1 MRKYAKLFD
10 EVCAM
15 IERKKYLEKLI
26 SKKENGLVKVITG
39 IRRCGKSYLLFNIYK
54 DYLKSIGVEDE
65 CIICLALDDDENIK
79 YRNPLELGKHIRNLT
94 ADESKTYY
102 VFLDEIQKVVT
113 IQNPYIEGV
122 EDKIGFVDV
131 VLGLM
136 KHDNIDVYVTGSN
149 SKMLSSDILTE
160 FRGRGDE
167 IRVNPLSFAEFYNA
181 FEGEKRNAWQEYYT
195 YGGLPLVMTKKNHE
209 EKTKYLQSLFD
220 AIYISDI
227 MDRNKLVYEK
237 SVLDDILNIVSS
249 SVGSLTNANKITNT
263 FKSAKQMNIGAPTV
277 NRYLDYFIDAF
288 LLYKAERYDVK
299 GRKYIG
305 SPLKYYFSDVGL
317 RNARLNFR
325 QQEENHIMENI
336 IYNELCG
343 RDFSVDVGVVEYCYK
358 DAEKKSKRTQLKI
371 DFVANKGSKKYYIQ
385 SALTVADEEK
395 REQEIRS
402 LKRVGDSF
410 KKIVVVKD
418 NIIPWHDDDG
428 ILYIG
433 IEQFLLDENAM
444 DM

>member
-1 MRKYAKLFD
+1 
-10 EVCAM
+10 M
-15 IERKKYLEKLI
+15 IGRKKYLEKLI
-26 SKKENGLVKVITG
+26 SKKENGLVKIITG

-54 DYLKSIGVEDE
+54 EYLKSIGVKDE
-65 CIICLALDDDENIK
+65 CIICIALDDDENIK
-79 YRNPLELGKHIRNLT
+79 YRNPLELGKYVRSLAGNK
-94 ADESKTYY
+94 DKTYF

-149 SKMLSSDILTE
+149 STMLSSDILTE

-167 IRVNPLSFAEFYNA
+167 IRVNPLSFEEFYNA
-181 FEGEKRNAWQEYYT
+181 YEGDKRNAWQEYYT
-195 YGGLPLVMTKKNHE
+195 YGGLPLVMMKKEHD
-209 EKTKYLQSLFD
+209 EKARYLQSLFD
-220 AIYISDI
+220 KIYIGDI
-227 MDRNKLVYEK
+227 LERNKILHDK
-237 SVLDDILNIVSS
+237 MVLDDILNIISS
-249 SVGSLTNANKITNT
+249 SVGSLTNVGKIAKT
-263 FKSAKQMNIGAPTV
+263 FRSERQVNISDDTV
-277 NRYLDYFIDAF
+277 SRYLDFFIDAF
-288 LLYKAERYDVK
+288 MIYKAERYDVK

-336 IYNELCG
+336 IYNELCN
-343 RDFSVDVGVVEYCYK
+343 REFSVDVGMVEYCYK
-358 DAEKKSKRTQLKI
+358 DKDRKSKRAQLEI

-385 SALTVADEEK
+385 SALSISDDEK
-395 REQEIRS
+395 RKQEINS
-402 LKRVGDSF
+402 LIRVGDSF

-418 NIIPWHDDDG
+418 NIIPWHDDNG

-433 IEQFLLDENAM
+433 VEQFLLDESAM
-444 DM
+444 DI

>member
-1 MRKYAKLFD
+1 
-10 EVCAM
+10 M

-79 YRNPLELGKHIRNLT
+79 YRNPLELGKHIRSVT
-94 ADESKTYY
+94 ANESKTYY
-102 VFLDEIQKVVT
+102 VFLDEIQKDVT

-195 YGGLPLVMTKKNHE
+195 YGGLPLVMTKKTHD
-209 EKTKYLQSLFD
+209 EKAKYLQSLFD

-358 DAEKKSKRTQLKI
+358 DAEKKSKRTQLEI
-371 DFVANKGSKKYYIQ
+371 YFVANKGSKKYYIQ

>member
-1 MRKYAKLFD
+1 
-10 EVCAM
+10 M
-15 IERKKYLEKLI
+15 IERKKYLQRLI

-39 IRRCGKSYLLFNIYK
+39 IRRCGKSYLLFNIYQN
-54 DYLKSIGVEDE
+54 YLKSIGVEDD

-79 YRNPLELGKHIRNLT
+79 YRNPIELGKYIRSLT
-94 ADESKTYY
+94 TDKSKTYY

-122 EDKIGFVDV
+122 EDKVGFVDV

-167 IRVNPLSFAEFYNA
+167 IRVSPLSFEEFYNA
-181 FEGEKRNAWQEYYT
+181 YEGDKRDAWHEYCT
-195 YGGLPLVMTKKNHE
+195 YGGLPLVVAKKGHE
-209 EKTKYLQSLFD
+209 EKAKYLQSLFD

-227 MDRNKLVYEK
+227 MDRNKLTYEK
-237 SVLDDILNIVSS
+237 SVLDDILDIVSS

-263 FKSAKQMNIGAPTV
+263 FKSQKQVTIGAPTV
-277 NRYLDYFIDAF
+277 SRYLDYFIDAF
-288 LLYKAERYDVK
+288 LLYKAQRYDVK

-317 RNARLNFR
+317 RNFR

-336 IYNELCG
+336 IYNELCN
-343 RDFSVDVGVVEYCYK
+343 RQFSVDVGVIEYCYK
-358 DAEKKSKRTQLKI
+358 DENKKSKRIQLEI

-385 SALTVADEEK
+385 SALTVGEEEK
-395 REQEIRS
+395 RQQEVRS
-402 LKRVGDSF
+402 LNRVGDSF
-410 KKIVVVKD
+410 KKIVVVRD
-418 NIIPWHDDDG
+418 HIIPWHDDNG
-428 ILYIG
+428 ILYMG
-433 IEQFLLDENAM
+433 IEQFLLDETAI
-444 DM
+444 DQ

>member
-1 MRKYAKLFD
+1 
-10 EVCAM
+10 M

-54 DYLKSIGVEDE
+54 DYLKSIGVDDE
-65 CIICLALDDDENIK
+65 CIICLALDDDENIQ
-79 YRNPLELGKHIRNLT
+79 YRNPLELGKYIRSLT

-122 EDKIGFVDV
+122 EDKISFVDV

-181 FEGEKRNAWQEYYT
+181 FEGEKRNTWQEYYT
-195 YGGLPLVMTKKNHE
+195 YGGLPLVMTKKSHE
-209 EKTKYLQSLFD
+209 EKAKYLQSLFD

-358 DAEKKSKRTQLKI
+358 DAEKKSKRTQLEI

>member
-10 EVCAM
+10 EVCTM

-54 DYLKSIGVEDE
+54 DYLKSIGVADE
-65 CIICLALDDDENIK
+65 CIICLALDDDENIR
-79 YRNPLELGKHIRNLT
+79 YRNPLELGKHIRSLT

-113 IQNPYIEGV
+113 MQNPYIEGV

-181 FEGEKRNAWQEYYT
+181 FRGEKRNAWQEYYT
-195 YGGLPLVMTKKNHE
+195 YGGLPLVMTKKSHE
-209 EKTKYLQSLFD
+209 EKARYLQSLFD

-227 MDRNKLVYEK
+227 MDRNKLVYKK

-358 DAEKKSKRTQLKI
+358 DAEKKSKRTQLEI

-395 REQEIRS
+395 REQEINS

-428 ILYIG
+428 IFYIG
-433 IEQFLLDENAM
+433 IEQFLLDEDSM

>member
-15 IERKKYLEKLI
+15 IERKNYLEKLI

-79 YRNPLELGKHIRNLT
+79 YRNPLELGKHIRSLT

-195 YGGLPLVMTKKNHE
+195 YGGLPLVMTKKSHE
-209 EKTKYLQSLFD
+209 EKAKYLQSLFD

-237 SVLDDILNIVSS
+237 TVLDDILNIVSS

-336 IYNELCG
+336 IYNE
-343 RDFSVDVGVVEYCYK
+343 
-358 DAEKKSKRTQLKI
+358 
-371 DFVANKGSKKYYIQ
+371 
-385 SALTVADEEK
+385 
-395 REQEIRS
+395 S
-402 LKRVGDSF
+402 LR
-410 KKIVVVKD
+410 
-418 NIIPWHDDDG
+418 P
-428 ILYIG
+428 
-433 IEQFLLDENAM
+433 
-444 DM
+444 